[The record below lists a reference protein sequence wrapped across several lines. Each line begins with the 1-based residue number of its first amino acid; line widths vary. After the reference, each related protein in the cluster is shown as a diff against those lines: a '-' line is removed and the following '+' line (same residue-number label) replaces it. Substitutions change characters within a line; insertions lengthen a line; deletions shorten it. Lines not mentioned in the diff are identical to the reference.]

1 MRKPHANRK
10 QTVFIDN
17 FKSDLKFGNKSK
29 HFSHENQ
36 KNKQFYHLKLFYW
49 IDFIWFDFF
58 LHSKSLIAI
67 LHQKWECSKCVY
79 NFDR

>member
-1 MRKPHANRK
+1 MYSSLESLQRSLKNQMRKPHANWK

-36 KNKQFYHLKLFYW
+36 KNKQFYHLKLFY
-49 IDFIWFDFF
+49 
-58 LHSKSLIAI
+58 
-67 LHQKWECSKCVY
+67 
-79 NFDR
+79 